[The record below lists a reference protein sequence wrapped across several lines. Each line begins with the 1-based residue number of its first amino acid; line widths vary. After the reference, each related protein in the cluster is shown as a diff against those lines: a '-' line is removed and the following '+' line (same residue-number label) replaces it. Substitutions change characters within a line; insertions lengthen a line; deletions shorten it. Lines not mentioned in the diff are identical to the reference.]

1 MNYNSEVIMKRLKKV
16 ISLISVILAI
26 TICACSFTACKKDDV
41 PPSDSTYLEKVNN
54 YSFWENTADT
64 AIAQYNTY
72 NHVHSFLDECEIVDG
87 SAVAPNGKIRK
98 VLFLGFDGMRADAL
112 PYVLTDEN
120 NSESIAYNSVT
131 ETSAFKRLQQSG
143 GIFLAYCG
151 GETGTDTEQTTS
163 TSASWTSHFTGVWG
177 SKHGIKT
184 NDDSKNMDY
193 KTFMLEYAEKG
204 LNSSLAFDWDQYLDV
219 NVKEEVK
226 YVMSNNLPMQFCD
239 IDRVKADKL
248 KKTRA
253 ESLEL
258 FNFVAPETP
267 SDSAPYDTGIRD
279 YVLDRMAHGDDV
291 IAAIFHNIDTAG
303 HNFGFGVSTEY
314 KAAVMNCDMYANS
327 ILNAIEEREK
337 NDNEE
342 WLVVFANDHGGLGKG
357 HGPQTLEERTTW
369 LASNIPFDE
378 KYYSN
383 GYDGFNVK

>member
-1 MNYNSEVIMKRLKKV
+1 MKLSK
-16 ISLISVILAI
+16 ILISVVAAI
-26 TICACSFTACKKDDV
+26 MSVLVFAFSLTACKKDDV
-41 PPSDSTYLEKVNN
+41 PQSDSTYLEKVNN

-72 NHVHSFLDECEIVDG
+72 NHVHSFLDECEIKDG
-87 SAVAPNGKIRK
+87 TAYAPNGKIRK

-120 NSESIAYNSVT
+120 NNGTAYNSQTNV
-131 ETSAFKRLQQSG
+131 SAFKRLQQSG
-143 GIFLAYCG
+143 GVYLAYCG

-204 LNSSLAFDWDQYLDV
+204 LNASLAFDWDQYLDV

-226 YVMSNNLPMQFCD
+226 YVMENNLPMVFCD
-239 IDRVKADKL
+239 TDREKAEKL

-253 ESLEL
+253 ETLEL
-258 FNFVAPETP
+258 YNFVAPETS
-267 SDSAPYDTGIRD
+267 SDSAPYDTGMRD
-279 YVLDRMAHGDDV
+279 YVLNRMEQGDDV

-303 HNFGFGVSTEY
+303 HTYGFGISTEY
-314 KAAVMNCDMYANS
+314 KGAVLNCDMYANS

-337 NDNEE
+337 NFNEE
-342 WLVVFANDHGGLGKG
+342 WLVVFGNDHGGLGTG
-357 HGPQTLEERTTW
+357 HGEQTLEERTAWIAT
-369 LASNIPFDE
+369 NKVFDE
-378 KYYSN
+378 KYYSIGYN
-383 GYDGFNVK
+383 GFKVK